1 MTADGGRSDG
11 AGKARIKSLGT
22 AFTIVDAL
30 QDLGGGRV
38 TEVADRADLSKSTAH
53 KHLNTLLDHGYVVKD
68 GDDYRLSFRFLDVG
82 GHVRSQFP
90 GANVIKPKI
99 QELAEKTGEVAQCI
113 TEERGKAVV
122 LYREAGRNGVPT
134 RTRTGKILSLHQTA
148 SGKAILSQFPEERV
162 EKIVDR
168 HGLPRATESTITDR
182 EELFEELAAIRERG
196 IAHSYGESTRGL
208 YAVAAPMM
216 APDDTVLG
224 ACVVSGPSHR
234 MRGEPMDE
242 GIPDLLL
249 SVVNEVELNIAHA

>member
-1 MTADGGRSDG
+1 MTGETPADGS
-11 AGKARIKSLGT
+11 GKARIKSLGT
-22 AFTIVDAL
+22 AFAVVDAL
-30 QDLGGGRV
+30 QALDGGQV
-38 TEVADRADLSKSTAH
+38 TEVADRADLSKSTVH
-53 KHLNTLLDHGYVVKD
+53 KHLNTLADHGYVVKEDD
-68 GDDYRLSFRFLDVG
+68 GYRLSFRFLDLG
-82 GHVRSQFP
+82 GYVRSQFP

-99 QELAEKTGEVAQCI
+99 QELAEKTGEVAQCM
-113 TEERGKAVV
+113 TEEGGKAVV
-122 LYREAGRNGVPT
+122 LYREAGHNGVPT

-162 EKIVDR
+162 EGIVDR
-168 HGLPRATESTITDR
+168 HGLSRATESTITDR

-234 MRGEPMDE
+234 MRGEPMNE
-242 GIPDLLL
+242 EIPDLLL